1 MSICL
6 AKKNNLQQFL
16 PSAPP
21 GPSFCREFYPGK
33 NAMVSMFPWNNG
45 GSSTISMKFVD
56 ICSMKFMTYW
66 FSHILSNHD
75 WDYHDFM
82 LNISHGFTD
91 RFLTSPTTG
100 CFGLSVVVS
109 IPRPEPIPSSGPFRA
124 HRIRIRGT
132 GATAGWADGNRQ
144 LGLANPKW
152 PLTILTVQFSQLFK
166 IRIQIF
172 YDFYDI
178 LRWRIVG
185 NIPDSIISGWRS
197 ENANLA
203 LDH

>member
-1 MSICL
+1 MIYIIYLLYIYIYISILIQLICPMSICL

-82 LNISHGFTD
+82 EHFPWFHGSFFDISHYW
-91 RFLTSPTTG
+91 L
-100 CFGLSVVVS
+100 
-109 IPRPEPIPSSGPFRA
+109 FRSLCCGQHPKA
-124 HRIRIRGT
+124 
-132 GATAGWADGNRQ
+132 WADTVIR
-144 LGLANPKW
+144 
-152 PLTILTVQFSQLFK
+152 TVQGPSDPDPRNRRNGGMGWRESATGFSQPKMTLN
-166 IRIQIF
+166 
-172 YDFYDI
+172 Y
-178 LRWRIVG
+178 LNCSV
-185 NIPDSIISGWRS
+185 
-197 ENANLA
+197 
-203 LDH
+203 